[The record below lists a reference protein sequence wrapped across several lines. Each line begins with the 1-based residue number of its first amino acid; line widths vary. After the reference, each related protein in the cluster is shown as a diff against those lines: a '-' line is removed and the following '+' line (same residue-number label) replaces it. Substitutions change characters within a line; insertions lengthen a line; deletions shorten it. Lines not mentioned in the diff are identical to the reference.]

1 MANDFPKNDILKDV
15 ESLTRT
21 QPPEPTFLA
30 DFTNKKFVISPTQVG
45 QRLDLDMNDANSAA
59 GGAIMHRV
67 VTFTSGDATPTV
79 ANANVF
85 LTAGNTTIT
94 DFDDGI
100 LGQTIRILATSNIS
114 IADGA
119 AIVLAGSADFAMG
132 ADDTLMLTMF
142 IDQQWYEISR
152 SDN

>member
-1 MANDFPKNDILKDV
+1 MANDVPKNELLTDV
-15 ESLTRT
+15 EELSGPLVDPSL
-21 QPPEPTFLA
+21 EL
-30 DFTNKKFVISPTQVG
+30 DFSNKKFVISPTQVG
-45 QRLDLDMNDANSAA
+45 QRLDIDMNDTSSAS
-59 GGAIMHRV
+59 GGAIIHRV

-85 LTAGNTTIT
+85 LTTSSTTIT

-100 LGQTIRILATSNIS
+100 LGQIITVRATSSIT

-132 ADDTLMLTMF
+132 ADDTLTLAMF
-142 IDQQWYEISR
+142 IDQQWHEISR